1 MEIIRK
7 IVKILISQE

>member
-7 IVKILISQE
+7 LYLSHFV